1 MIKLAYQAIISL
13 SLLRYIPE
21 NFCAYLKYWGL
32 GFELPNESLLH
43 TEMISEKLKVL
54 SLMNR

>member
-32 GFELPNESLLH
+32 EFELPKESLLH
-43 TEMISEKLKVL
+43 TEMISEKLKVFI
-54 SLMNR
+54 S